1 MGGGFRASAPFG
13 KKPVQ
18 IWILDNVMIY
28 SACDA
33 WRGEQC
39 ECSGIGVKKWFLDA
53 AEEKLGM
60 LLYGLCSHPLDHS
73 DHLRLMSSLNSVKG
87 QTTGLLMN
95 LNMEEGC
102 FEVQI

>member
-1 MGGGFRASAPFG
+1 MKCLKESFSSPVPSETHRSSISFR
-13 KKPVQ
+13 
-18 IWILDNVMIY
+18 
-28 SACDA
+28 
-33 WRGEQC
+33 
-39 ECSGIGVKKWFLDA
+39 VKKWFLDA